1 MKNKMIYF
9 LSFIA
14 LGIAAFS
21 VYDLGNTPN
30 NNIPQGLNAG
40 AMKRFQFHET
50 QVPATAAKF
59 QDENGND
66 FGFSDFSGKII
77 LVNLWATWCA
87 PCVKEMPDL
96 NELQGSLG
104 GENFQVVLISEN
116 QDGIESSIK
125 FLEEH
130 KITNLDTYIDGN
142 RAVARSLQ
150 SSALPTSIL
159 IGPDG
164 YEIGRLVGPAEWNSG
179 DAQALINYYILRNQN
194 NNASSS

>member
-30 NNIPQGLNAG
+30 NDIPQGLNAG
-40 AMKRFQFHET
+40 VMKRFQFHET
-50 QVPATAAKF
+50 PIPATAATF
-59 QDENGND
+59 QDKNGND
-66 FGFSDFSGKII
+66 FDFADFSGKVI

-96 NELQGSLG
+96 NALQNSLG

-130 KITNLDTYIDGN
+130 QITSLDTYIDGN
-142 RAVARSLQ
+142 RSVARALQ

-159 IGPDG
+159 IGPNG
-164 YEIGRLVGPAEWNSG
+164 YEIGRLVGPAEWDSG
-179 DAQALINYYILRNQN
+179 DAHAIINYYILKNKIN
-194 NNASSS
+194 NSNSS